1 MLLCVTKKLEN
12 IDVSGNGGWAYS
24 FYQDKTK
31 NTVSED
37 TVSYV
42 HSAKNFVSAPIPL
55 GKMHEV
61 IPEELPAPDEPV
73 WLVNNLCLGMS
84 HGPYVTYS
92 PAKATLVY
100 DQDSHTF
107 REPTKMLLVSLTR
120 AATLLRKITGL
131 AILVTQI
138 QHFLNLTSP
147 KEKMAFFQEM
157 LTNIPST
164 APVAGEAPINE
175 YKGFI
180 NFISLKIPSPAYKW
194 IVRGNKVEYPT
205 QSHPEAIKD
214 ALVLKKQ
221 KQAQYKK
228 ALADMEFSWNSA
240 AYVKV
245 T

>member
-1 MLLCVTKKLEN
+1 MLLCVTKKLSN
-12 IDVSGNGGWAYS
+12 IDITGTGCWAYS

-31 NTVSED
+31 NTEPGD
-37 TVSYV
+37 FVSYV
-42 HSAKNFVSAPIPL
+42 HSGKGIVSAPIPI

-61 IPEELPAPDEPV
+61 IPKELPAPDEPV

-100 DQDSHTF
+100 DQDSHAFRDPKTF
-107 REPTKMLLVSLTR
+107 VLLSPARISTI
-120 AATLLRKITGL
+120 LRKITGL
-131 AILVTQI
+131 AIFVT
-138 QHFLNLTSP
+138 HVSLFLNLTAS

-157 LTNIPST
+157 LKNTPNIVSVT
-164 APVAGEAPINE
+164 VDEAIDEQKND
-175 YKGFI
+175 FNSI
-180 NFISLKIPSPAYKW
+180 AIKIPSPAYKW

-205 QSHPEAIKD
+205 QSHPEVIKD
-214 ALVLKKQ
+214 ARELKKL